1 MRLPDDVVYLPD
13 ETQLQEYIMNEEGI
27 IYMGTWEY
35 IKSIHWNYGQVTH
48 KHLKCD
54 WAEYICVSPV
64 GAGVNCHSSVAE
76 TLRLWLDQKICQL
89 SGGNIWMRCVRM

>member
-27 IYMGTWEY
+27 IYMGTWKY

-48 KHLKCD
+48 
-54 WAEYICVSPV
+54 
-64 GAGVNCHSSVAE
+64 
-76 TLRLWLDQKICQL
+76 T
-89 SGGNIWMRCVRM
+89 NI